1 MNRPASSPGPL
12 APSAPRRLL
21 DGLYALSA
29 GLAALSVFLIFV
41 LMICASLGRMFNWRV
56 GGINDIVAWLC
67 AAAAFFAMASAFRNG
82 DFVRV
87 TLFMDHA
94 SPGRRRVMEVGSL
107 LVASLAI
114 GYLLRWAAAYTWE
127 SYEFNDIAGGM
138 VALPLWIP
146 QTSFVIGAALLLLAV
161 LDELFTALRGEKP
174 AYQRALEERHARG
187 DYSSDL

>member
-1 MNRPASSPGPL
+1 MNEPL
-12 APSAPRRLL
+12 APARSTSRRLL
-21 DGLYALSA
+21 DAVYALSA

-56 GGINDIVAWLC
+56 GGVNDIVAWLC

-87 TLFMDHA
+87 TLLLDRA
-94 SPGRRRVMEVGSL
+94 QGRLRRALEVCSL

-127 SYEFNDIAGGM
+127 SYQFNDMAGGM

-146 QTSFVIGAALLLLAV
+146 QSTFVAGSALLLLAV
-161 LDELFTALRGEKP
+161 LDELCTAWRGQAP
-174 AYQRALEERHARG
+174 AYERALQERHARG

>member
-1 MNRPASSPGPL
+1 M
-12 APSAPRRLL
+12 
-21 DGLYALSA
+21 LSA

-56 GGINDIVAWLC
+56 GAINDIVAWLC

-87 TLFMDHA
+87 TLFMERA
-94 SPGRRRVMEVGSL
+94 SPKVKRVLEVVSL
-107 LVASLAI
+107 LIASLSI
-114 GYLLRWAAAYTWE
+114 GYLLRWAAAYAWE

-146 QTSFVIGAALLLLAV
+146 QSTFVIGAALLLLAV
-161 LDELFTALRGEKP
+161 VDELFTALRGEVP